1 MSQLVL
7 VGFVVVAEL
16 HVAVEILLGYL
27 EGYISVLADKDAV
40 VFTTV
45 KFYFVHAVVVVFD
58 ILVLKFLHT
67 YFGLAVFLGE
77 HVLVAGVAAFEVT
90 PLVHL
95 RKLYADTAYHATL
108 VGHGIDMAILVTGK
122 FAFQHRYAVFGA

>member
-7 VGFVVVAEL
+7 VGFVVIAEL
-16 HVAVEILLGYL
+16 HEAVEFLVGYL
-27 EGYISVLADKDAV
+27 EGYFSVLAGKGAV
-40 VFTTV
+40 VFAAVKLNTV
-45 KFYFVHAVVVVFD
+45 YAEVVVFD

-67 YFGLAVFLGE
+67 FFGLAVFLGE
-77 HVLVAGVAAFEVT
+77 HVLIAGVATFEVA

-95 RKLYADTAYHATL
+95 REFYADTAYHATL

-122 FAFQHRYAVFGA
+122 FAFQHRHTVFGA

>member
-16 HVAVEILLGYL
+16 HEAVEFLMGYF
-27 EGYISVLADKDAV
+27 EGYISVLAGKGAMVFAAV
-40 VFTTV
+40 
-45 KFYFVHAVVVVFD
+45 KLNFVHAAVVVIC

-77 HVLVAGVAAFEVT
+77 HVLIAGVAAFEIG

-95 RKLYADTAYHATL
+95 RKLYADTAYHAAL
-108 VGHGIDMAILVTGK
+108 VGHGIDMAILVAGK
-122 FAFQHRYAVFGA
+122 LAFQHQHYVFGA

>member
-16 HVAVEILLGYL
+16 HEAVEFLMGYL
-27 EGYISVLADKDAV
+27 EGYISVLAGKGAV
-40 VFTTV
+40 VFAAV
-45 KFYFVHAVVVVFD
+45 KLNFVHAAVVVIC

-67 YFGLAVFLGE
+67 YLGLAVFLGE

-90 PLVHL
+90 PLVHFGE
-95 RKLYADTAYHATL
+95 LYADTAYHATL
-108 VGHGIDMAILVTGK
+108 VGHGIDMTILVTGK